1 MKNDVY
7 ISFYPWTIQKRTE
20 TYTRTASGKSWKSKP
35 EKTTTEQVTREFYLN
50 CVNATRFF
58 GSFPGATARNIFG
71 YTAAGYIPV
80 RTVRVNPDRT
90 RKIIDYWTI
99 DG

>member
-20 TYTRTASGKSWKSKP
+20 VYTRTASGKSWTAKP
-35 EKTTTEQVTREFYLN
+35 AETMTENVTREHYLN
-50 CVNATRFF
+50 FVNSTRFF
-58 GSFPGATARNIFG
+58 NGLFGGTARNYYG

-80 RTVRVNPDRT
+80 KCTSVNPSRT
-90 RKIIDYWTI
+90 EKHVVTFKFE
-99 DG
+99 